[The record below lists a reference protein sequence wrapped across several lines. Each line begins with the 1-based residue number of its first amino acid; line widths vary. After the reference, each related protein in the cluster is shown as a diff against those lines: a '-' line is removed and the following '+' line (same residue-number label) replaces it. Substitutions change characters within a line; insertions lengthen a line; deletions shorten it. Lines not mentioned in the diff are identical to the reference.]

1 METFNVIAGVASIV
15 GLLLSGVAA
24 IQARQA
30 SKQAKRASQAAIA
43 ARDAAIVRTLA
54 DELQLASTRAEQLV
68 DFLTH
73 GRFGEAALRSDELT
87 YSLSELPYRRSGY
100 LEVPYKNALLTS
112 RQQLQSISEL
122 MAKPSRG
129 SLATPD
135 TDRSIIIARR
145 VVISLREV
153 LGQVRSG
160 IEAEV

>member
-1 METFNVIAGVASIV
+1 MDIFKVIVDVSSIV

-24 IQARQA
+24 FQARRA
-30 SKQAKRASQAAIA
+30 SKAAIA

-54 DELQLASTRAEQLV
+54 DELQIASMRAEQLV
-68 DFLTH
+68 DFLSH

-87 YSLSELPYRRSGY
+87 YSLSELPHRRSGY
-100 LEVPYKNALLTS
+100 LQVPHKNTLLTS

-122 MAKPSRG
+122 MAKTGRE
-129 SLATPD
+129 SLPTTD

-153 LGQVRSG
+153 LGHVRSE
-160 IEAEV
+160 IESEV

>member
-15 GLLLSGVAA
+15 GLFLSGAAA
-24 IQARQA
+24 IQAR
-30 SKQAKRASQAAIA
+30 RASNAAIA

-54 DELQLASTRAEQLV
+54 DELQLASSRAEQLV

-87 YSLSELPYRRSGY
+87 FSLSELPHRRSGY
-100 LEVPYKNALLTS
+100 LQVRHQNALLTS

-122 MAKPSRG
+122 MGRVGRG
-129 SLATPD
+129 SLVTAFD
-135 TDRSIIIARR
+135 TDQSIVVARR
-145 VVISLREV
+145 VVITLREV
-153 LGQVRSG
+153 LGHVRSG